1 MDSGVSGAADRGRGG
16 NGTETTRKSPSPT
29 DAPRPGLGSI
39 AAMPTP
45 DERLDAWRWL
55 ATPAADRLLAAAD
68 ALVAA
73 GTTPAG
79 VAALRRDHPDA
90 PVPEALELA
99 DARRRGGGKFAESR
113 RLLLDRAGVEQATS
127 DLVADWKAKRFGDRA
142 VLDLCCGV
150 GGDAMAFAR
159 RGPCIG
165 VDLDP
170 VRAFMCGANAGIETR
185 VASVEQTA
193 IGAPFVHLDPAR
205 RDEASGRRSWRLE
218 DLRPDLEVIRR
229 IVGQA
234 EGGAVK
240 LGPGLPLPAPQL
252 HARQSVSVIAEH
264 GRLVQAVIWSGT
276 LARAA
281 ACEAVDLPSGRTLEG
296 ESSPWSSTSDGI
308 GETIVEMH
316 PAVERLG
323 LGPAALTAELGADA
337 DRFAEIAAGLGL
349 LSGPAASI
357 DGVES
362 TWFRAVRVLETLP
375 TRLDRIESALRRV
388 LDDLGPREIVVRTR
402 GRAID
407 VDAWSRRLGGLARS
421 VSVSTD
427 GVVEVGG
434 WRVGRRVIAT
444 IGVPMGPTDQ
454 SAP

>member
-1 MDSGVSGAADRGRGG
+1 
-16 NGTETTRKSPSPT
+16 
-29 DAPRPGLGSI
+29 LGSI

-45 DERLDAWRWL
+45 DERLGAWRWL
-55 ATPAADRLLAAAD
+55 ASPAADRLLAEAD
-68 ALVAA
+68 TLVAA

-79 VAALRRDHPDA
+79 VAALRRDHPNA

-99 DARRRGGGKFAESR
+99 EARRRGGGKFAESR
-113 RLLLDRAGVEQATS
+113 RLLLDRPGVEQATS
-127 DLVADWKAKRFGDRA
+127 ELVADWKATRFGDRA
-142 VLDLCCGV
+142 VLDLCCGI
-150 GGDAMAFAR
+150 GGDAMALAR

-170 VRAFMCGANAGIETR
+170 VRAFMCGVNARIETR
-185 VASVEQTA
+185 VASVEETA
-193 IGAPFVHLDPAR
+193 IDAPLVHLDPAR

-218 DLRPDLEVIRR
+218 DLRPGLDAIRR
-229 IVGQA
+229 IVDQA

-240 LGPGLPLPAPQL
+240 LGPGLPIPSPQL

-264 GRLVQAVIWSGT
+264 GRLVQAVIWTGT
-276 LARAA
+276 LARHA

-296 ESSPWSSTSDGI
+296 ESSAWSSTSDGV
-308 GETIVEMH
+308 GETIVDLH

-323 LGPAALTAELGADA
+323 LGPAALAAELGADA
-337 DRFAEIAAGLGL
+337 DRFGEIAAGLGL

-357 DGVES
+357 EGVES

-375 TRLDRIESALRRV
+375 ARLDRVESVLRRV
-388 LDDLGPREIVVRTR
+388 LDDLGHREIVIRTR

-407 VDAWSRRLGGLARS
+407 VEAWSRRLVGLARGAS
-421 VSVSTD
+421 ASTD
-427 GVVEVGG
+427 GVIEVGG

-444 IGVPMGPTDQ
+444 IGSPMRPTAQ